1 MKFLISSLLVL
12 LFVFGCKQEV
22 APETASVK
30 MMKLP
35 QREAAAEEVASDAAA
50 SVAEYA
56 NYDKAETATETP
68 ASAEKDEY
76 TDIEPKIIKN
86 GNLRFETSDLDAT
99 YTKIKAAVG
108 KYKATIQVDSEG
120 GDYQSFYKNMTIR
133 VPNEQFDAFIADI
146 SKGVSYFDNKE
157 ISSDD
162 VTEEYID
169 IDARLK
175 AKKVLEARYFEL
187 LKKASKVSEMIEI
200 EKQLSEIREE
210 IEAKEGQLR
219 YMKNRIAMSTITIQF
234 YKTVAA
240 KNGVTVSY
248 GSKIWNAIKSGFN
261 GISSFFIGLIELWPF
276 IVILVAVI
284 YLIRKRF
291 KKKRNK
297 NEVPS

>member
-1 MKFLISSLLVL
+1 MKSLISSLVVL
-12 LFVFGCKQEV
+12 LFLFGCKKEV
-22 APETASVK
+22 AAETESIQT
-30 MMKLP
+30 MKVP
-35 QREAAAEEVASDAAA
+35 PREAAAEEVASDAAA

-56 NYDKAETATETP
+56 NYDKAETA
-68 ASAEKDEY
+68 ASTKSEEKDEY
-76 TDIEPKIIKN
+76 AGIEPKIIKN

-120 GDYQSFYKNMTIR
+120 GDYQSLYKNMTIR

-187 LKKASKVSEMIEI
+187 LKKATKVSEMIEI